1 MEYFTGVRDFIENQK
16 NEGNKIIKILPDG
29 SEIVVEQIENIKI
42 NFLGDNNVVKVKED
56 IKTKGKISISMKDN
70 CYVQLGNIEVI
81 GYLQIEMTTC
91 QYVRMD
97 DETILRSC
105 KILVGHEPYIACI
118 IGKKCLIST
127 NLQIRCSDSHSI
139 VYVDDV
145 KCSINKACYG
155 TVIGDHVWIGQDVLV
170 NKNTYIPDNCV
181 VGARS
186 LVSGKKFY
194 SNCVLAGIPARIV
207 RHNIT
212 WNRPAPH
219 KLTKTSRQYQIEK
232 KLAFKYRNEE
242 EIKKG
247 NRIIC
252 IADDGSEREVDI
264 NYFANLFVNFT
275 GQYSL
280 IKIHE
285 SVTIKKS
292 LNIKI
297 DDGGYCYIGE
307 KCKFSSSKIVMSKDS
322 TFVMGKSCKVHNGTV
337 VFYVNGAE
345 NLEIIIGN
353 NCLFATDIKLRVSD
367 QYPIYSLD
375 NPSVEI
381 NKPEFG
387 IHIGNNVWICEA
399 VKILKDVEIPNG
411 CVIGVGSIVAK
422 SNFCKNSLIA
432 GVPAKICKRNILW
445 KVKRI

>member
-1 MEYFTGVRDFIENQK
+1 MESFTGVREFIENQK

-29 SEIVVEQIENIKI
+29 SEIVVDQI
-42 NFLGDNNVVKVKED
+42 
-56 IKTKGKISISMKDN
+56 T
-70 CYVQLGNIEVI
+70 
-81 GYLQIEMTTC
+81 
-91 QYVRMD
+91 
-97 DETILRSC
+97 
-105 KILVGHEPYIACI
+105 
-118 IGKKCLIST
+118 
-127 NLQIRCSDSHSI
+127 
-139 VYVDDV
+139 DV
-145 KCSINKACYG
+145 KCSINKAYYG

-170 NKNTYIPDNCV
+170 NKNTYIPDHCV

-186 LVSGKKFY
+186 LVSGKNFY
-194 SNCVLAGIPARIV
+194 SHCVLAGVPARMV

-219 KLTKTSRQYQIEK
+219 KLSQTSRQYQIDK
-232 KLAFKYRNEE
+232 RLAFEYRNED

-252 IADDGSEREVDI
+252 ITEDGSEKNVDI
-264 NYFANLFVNFT
+264 SYFANLSVHFT

-322 TFVMGKSCKVHNGTV
+322 TFVMGKSCNVSNGTV
-337 VFYVNGAE
+337 VFYVNGDD

-353 NCLFATDIKLRVSD
+353 NCIFATDIKLRASD
-367 QYPIYSLD
+367 QFPIYSLD
-375 NPSVEI
+375 NQSVEI
-381 NKPEFG
+381 NKSEFG
-387 IHIGNNVWICEA
+387 IHIGNRVLICES
-399 VKILKDVEIPNG
+399 VKILKDVEIPDG
-411 CVIGVGSIVAK
+411 CIIGIGSVVTK

-432 GVPAKICKRNILW
+432 GVPAKICKINILW
-445 KVKRI
+445 KANRT